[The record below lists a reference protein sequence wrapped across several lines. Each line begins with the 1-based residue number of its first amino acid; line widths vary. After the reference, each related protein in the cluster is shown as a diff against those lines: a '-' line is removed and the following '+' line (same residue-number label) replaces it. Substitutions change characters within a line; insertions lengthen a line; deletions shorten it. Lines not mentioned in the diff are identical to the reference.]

1 MIKLYLSIGLWE
13 HLLPT
18 NYTVVVATDKATA
31 ADDVMMII
39 TAYAYALYT
48 YSSAGMGV

>member
-1 MIKLYLSIGLWE
+1 MIRLYLSIGLWQ
-13 HLLPT
+13 HSLPT
-18 NYTVVVATDKATA
+18 NYTVVVATDKAAA

-48 YSSAGMGV
+48 YSSAAVSV